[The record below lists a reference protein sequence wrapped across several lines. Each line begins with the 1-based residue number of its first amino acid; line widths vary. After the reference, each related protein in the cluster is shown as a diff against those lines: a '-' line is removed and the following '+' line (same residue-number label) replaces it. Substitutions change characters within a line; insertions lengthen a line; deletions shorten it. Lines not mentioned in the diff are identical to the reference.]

1 MGSLKHF
8 IHAFLGGF
16 ALIHLVDAQDQSG
29 FISIACGSPA
39 NSNYSEPTTGIN
51 YISDV
56 AFRDTG
62 ISQQIS
68 NVYKGGFQQQ
78 VWNLRSFPQG
88 IRNCYNIGITQGTKY
103 LIRGTF
109 LYGNYDGQSKL
120 PQFDIH
126 LGVNMW
132 DTVNITNVTIP
143 VFKELIHVPSQTNLQ
158 VCLVNTGLGMPFI
171 SAIELRPLSN
181 KTYVTNYGSLALFV
195 RLDVGSISRIS
206 YRYPFDIYDRIWDPY
221 NDNTYTI
228 LSTSQ
233 TIDTPSNNYY
243 QPPSIVMSTASTPIN
258 VSAPLE
264 LFWYTENATYSE
276 YYIYMHFAEVVNLT
290 ATQFRSFNITLN
302 GKYWYGPIAPKY
314 LSTITLFSPS
324 ILPNAQKYDFS
335 FFKAEGSTLPPIIN
349 ALEIYSVRDL
359 SQSGTYQKDVDAI
372 TNIKSAYGV
381 QKNWEG
387 DPCLPQAYSWAGLNC
402 SYDSVNPPRI
412 TSLNLS
418 SSGLTGVIS
427 VYISN
432 LTMLQILD
440 LSNNNL
446 TGSVPDFLSQLQYL
460 RVLNLEKNQ
469 LTGTIPA
476 NLIER
481 SKNGSLLLSVDEN
494 LNVCGS
500 GSCKKKNNIAVPIG
514 ASVGVLLILALI
526 VASVLWRLKRKQKDE
541 SRGLEI
547 AKTEPNIQTMS
558 FRSLESLQRQFTYA
572 DLIRITNN
580 FERVLGKGGFGKVY
594 HGYIDDTEV
603 AVKVLSLSS
612 VQGYQQFQAE
622 VKLLMRVHH
631 RNLTTLVGYCYEGP
645 NMGLVYEYMANGDLD
660 AHLSGKNTN
669 ILSWEARLNIATDAA
684 QGLEYLHYGCKPPI
698 IHRDVKTTN
707 ILLNENFHAKI
718 ADFGLSKMF
727 PTDGITHVST
737 FSVGG
742 TPGYLDPEFS
752 ISYRLTEKSD
762 VYSFGVVLLEI
773 ITSRPVIER
782 SDENIHISQWVRIML
797 DKGDIQNI
805 VDPRMYGDFNV
816 NSAWKAIEI
825 AMACV
830 SSTSTER
837 PSMSEVVMK
846 LKECLKSELAQ
857 RAGESNYLVEM
868 VNMNMITELI
878 PLAR

>member
-1 MGSLKHF
+1 MGSFKHF
-8 IHAFLGGF
+8 IYAFLGGF

-56 AFRDTG
+56 AFIDTG

-68 NVYKGGFQQQ
+68 AVYKGSFQQQ

-88 IRNCYNIGITQGTKY
+88 IRNCYNISFTQGTKY

-109 LYGNYDGQSKL
+109 FYGNYDGQSKL

-143 VFKELIHVPSQTNLQ
+143 VFKELIYVPSQTNLQ

-181 KTYVTNYGSLALFV
+181 KTYVTNFGSLALYA
-195 RLDVGSISRIS
+195 RLDVGSRIS

-228 LSTSQ
+228 ISTLQ
-233 TIDTPSNNYY
+233 TIDTQSNNYY
-243 QPPSIVMSTASTPIN
+243 QPPSIVMSTASTPTN
-258 VSAPLE
+258 VSPPLE
-264 LFWYTENATYSE
+264 LFWDTENATSE

-302 GKYWYGPIAPKY
+302 GKYWYGPFAPKY

-324 ILPNAQKYDFS
+324 ILPNAQKYDFL
-335 FFKAEGSTLPPIIN
+335 FFKAEGSTLPPIVN
-349 ALEIYSVRDL
+349 AVEIYSVRDL
-359 SQSGTYQKDVDAI
+359 SKSGTYKKDVDAI

-387 DPCLPQAYSWAGLNC
+387 DPCLPQAYSWADLIC

-440 LSNNNL
+440 LSNNNF

-476 NLIER
+476 DLIER

-500 GSCKKKNNIAVPIG
+500 GSSKKKNNIAVPIG

-526 VASVLWRLKRKQKDE
+526 VASVLWRIKRKQKDE
-541 SRGLEI
+541 SRAE
-547 AKTEPNIQTMS
+547 TEPNIQTMS
-558 FRSLESLQRQFTYA
+558 FQSLESLQRQFTYA

-669 ILSWEARLNIATDAA
+669 ILSWEARLQIALDAA

-707 ILLNENFHAKI
+707 ILLNENLHAKL
-718 ADFGLSKMF
+718 ADFGLSKIF
-727 PTDGITHVST
+727 PTDGDTHVST
-737 FSVGG
+737 FNVAG
-742 TPGYLDPEFS
+742 TPGYVDPEYS
-752 ISYRLTEKSD
+752 SSYRLTEKSD
-762 VYSFGVVLLEI
+762 VYGFGVVLLKI
-773 ITSRPVIER
+773 ITSRPVIEKFA
-782 SDENIHISQWVRIML
+782 DENIHISQWVSFML
-797 DKGDIQNI
+797 AQGDIINI
-805 VDPRMYGDFNV
+805 VDPRLQGAFNM
-816 NSAWKAIEI
+816 NSAWKAVEI
-825 AMACV
+825 AMLCV
-830 SSTSTER
+830 SSTSTTR
-837 PSMSEVVMK
+837 PTMSQVVAE
-846 LKECLKSELAQ
+846 LKECLTTEFAQ
-857 RAGESNYLVEM
+857 KEGYEGESNYTIEM
-868 VNMNMITELI
+868 NNMNLDTELN
-878 PLAR
+878 PVAR

>member
-1 MGSLKHF
+1 MMGSFKHF

-51 YISDV
+51 YISDA
-56 AFRDTG
+56 AFIDTG

-68 NVYKGGFQQQ
+68 AVYKGGFQQQ

-88 IRNCYNIGITQGTKY
+88 IRNCYNISITQGTKY

-109 LYGNYDGQSKL
+109 LYGNYDGKSKL

-132 DTVNITNVTIP
+132 DTVNIMNVTIP
-143 VFKELIHVPSQTNLQ
+143 VFKELIHAPSLTNLQ

-171 SAIELRPLSN
+171 SAIELRPLN
-181 KTYVTNYGSLALFV
+181 NNTYVANFGSLGLFA
-195 RLDVGSISRIS
+195 RLDVGSSIS

-221 NDNTYTI
+221 NDNTDTI

-233 TIDTPSNNYY
+233 TVDTPSYNYY

-258 VSAPLE
+258 VSAPLK

-290 ATQFRSFNITLN
+290 ATQLRSFNITLN
-302 GKYWYGPIAPKY
+302 GKYLYGPLAPIY
-314 LSTITLFSPS
+314 LNTTTLFSRS
-324 ILPNAQKYDFS
+324 ILPNAQIYDFLFS
-335 FFKAEGSTLPPIIN
+335 KAEGSTLPPIIN

-359 SQSGTYQKDVDAI
+359 SQSGTYKKDVDAI

-402 SYDSVNPPRI
+402 SHDSVNPPRI
-412 TSLNLS
+412 TSMNLS

-446 TGSVPDFLSQLQYL
+446 TGSVPNFLSQLQYL

-476 NLIER
+476 DLIER
-481 SKNGSLLLSVDEN
+481 SRNGSLLLSVDEN

-547 AKTEPNIQTMS
+547 AETEPNIQTMS
-558 FRSLESLQRQFTYA
+558 FQSLKSLQRQFAYA
-572 DLIRITNN
+572 DLIRITHN

-645 NMGLVYEYMANGDLD
+645 NMGLVYEYMANGDLY

-669 ILSWEARLNIATDAA
+669 ILSWEARLNIAMDAA

-737 FSVGG
+737 FNVGG

-752 ISYRLTEKSD
+752 LSYRLTEKSD

-805 VDPRMYGDFNV
+805 VDPRLCGDFNV

-837 PSMSEVVMK
+837 PPMSEVVMK

-857 RAGESNYLVEM
+857 RADESNYLVEM